1 MSKRT
6 LKHFMTEEYRKQ
18 EIENEIYEQPKK
30 KLRSQNY
37 SVKKCRIIS
46 FYAEKGMML
55 LKKWLIL
62 IQIK

>member
-1 MSKRT
+1 
-6 LKHFMTEEYRKQ
+6 MTEEYRKQ